1 MRLQIVGELLKK
13 VQKLDPFVFEK
24 YPEIEWQNIMKLRD
38 IISHLGKYAG
48 DRPCFTHFR

>member
-13 VQKLDPFVFEK
+13 VQKLGPFVFEK

-48 DRPCFTHFR
+48 DRTCFTHFR